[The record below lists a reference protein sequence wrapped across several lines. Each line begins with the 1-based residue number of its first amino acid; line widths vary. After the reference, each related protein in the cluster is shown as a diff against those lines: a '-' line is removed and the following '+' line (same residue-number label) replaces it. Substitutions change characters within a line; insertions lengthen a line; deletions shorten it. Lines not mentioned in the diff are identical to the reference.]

1 MSARLVRNP
10 CSVPQA
16 RIFMVEILQ
25 NQDKCFPNHLS
36 TAETMLYTCVVC
48 MQSRLLREA
57 SYNFEQCLAI
67 FQSDAKASIE
77 QR

>member
-1 MSARLVRNP
+1 MNTGRTDQKMNTFSCAF
-10 CSVPQA
+10 SQA
-16 RIFMVEILQ
+16 SILQ
-25 NQDKCFPNHLS
+25 TVNF
-36 TAETMLYTCVVC
+36 
-48 MQSRLLREA
+48 SRCQFYNMYIRVLREA